1 MKETKCQ
8 YHNCDGDATKSMMY
22 AQSVNRQGHTVPVG
36 KESLIKVC
44 VGHYY
49 YYQTAMYGCE

>member
-1 MKETKCQ
+1 MNKCEM
-8 YHNCDGDATKSMMY
+8 NDCDGDATKSMMY

-49 YYQTAMYGCE
+49 YYQTAMYGSE